1 MDTFLNIAG
10 LFFMLSGFA
19 AWAVGLFFNVVLLAV
34 SANKGEVNV

>member
-19 AWAVGLFFNVVLLAV
+19 AWAVGLFLMWYYWLCQPT
-34 SANKGEVNV
+34 KEK